1 MWGMVPEIWNKTDII
16 VCDFG
21 TIFAHL
27 FPLTTQKIKIL
38 KKKERKKR
46 LEMSSFYTCAPKIM
60 IIWCMPPE
68 IWCST
73 NRVFCHFGPFFALL
87 LLTPKFKTWKN
98 LKNAWR
104 YCLFTH
110 VHNKWRYDAWFL
122 RYKMRQIKFFVILGH
137 FLPFDPRNN
146 PRNQNFEKKMKKNW
160 LEILLFYTFVPQMT
174 IIWYMV
180 PEILSATDRM
190 FVILGYVLPF
200 YPTSNLKIKNF
211 EKMKKCLEISS
222 FYTCVA

>member
-1 MWGMVPEIWNKTDII
+1 MWGMVPEIWNETDII
-16 VCDFG
+16 VCHFG

-68 IWCST
+68 IWCAT

-146 PRNQNFEKKMKKNW
+146 PRNQNFEKKNEKK
-160 LEILLFYTFVPQMT
+160 LARDIIILHFCTTNDDHMIYGSWDIECNRQNVCHFGLCFA
-174 IIWYMV
+174 
-180 PEILSATDRM
+180 L
-190 FVILGYVLPF
+190 LPH
-200 YPTSNLKIKNF
+200 
-211 EKMKKCLEISS
+211 
-222 FYTCVA
+222 